1 MAKTLVNMGASVRA
15 RLLTFSKEHGQ
26 TFDLVLTRYAIERLL
41 YRLSKSPEAD
51 RFVLKGATLVMTWFD
66 EPYRGTQDLDLLG
79 HGDPAPEQLLALF
92 KTIFAAVEADGV
104 NFDVEGA
111 AIRPIREN
119 TDYGGFRIRT
129 TAEIGGARLSI
140 TIDIG
145 FGDATEPPPE
155 PVVFPA
161 LLDMPAPK
169 LRGYARETVIAE
181 KFEAIVSL
189 GRANSRMKDYFDIW
203 MLSRTFSFEPGR
215 LRQATHATFERRGT
229 AIPTKTPDGL
239 TAEFAADPLKQRQW
253 AAFTRDLDVDAGE
266 LTAVVADLTVFLM
279 MAIEIKDQN

>member
-1 MAKTLVNMGASVRA
+1 MAKKLVNIGASVRA

-41 YRLSKSPEAD
+41 YRLSKSPAAD

-79 HGDPAPEQLLALF
+79 YGDPSPEQLLALF
-92 KTIFAAVEADGV
+92 KTFFAIQEADGV
-104 NFDVEGA
+104 SFDVESA

-119 TDYGGFRIRT
+119 NDYGGFRIRT
-129 TAEIGGARLSI
+129 TAEIGGARMPI

-155 PVVFPA
+155 PVAFPA

-203 MLSRTFSFEPGR
+203 MLSRTFSFDQSR
-215 LRQATHATFERRGT
+215 LRQAIVATFERRGT
-229 AIPTKTPDGL
+229 AIPTEPPDGL
-239 TAEFAADPLKQRQW
+239 TAEFAADPLKRTQW
-253 AAFTRDLDVDAGE
+253 AAFTRDFDVDAGN
-266 LTAVVADLTVFLM
+266 LAAVVVDLAVFLM
-279 MAIEIKDQN
+279 SPIEITDQN